1 VRFVG
6 HPLADSIAFEDSRV
20 AARNQL
26 GINDN
31 VTVITLMPGSRSSE
45 IKRLGTVFINT
56 AKALQQLHPEIIFIL
71 PCANSEGRLQVQTL
85 LKNEGCESLI
95 KLIEGDA
102 QTAISAS
109 NLVLLASGT
118 ATLEAMLLKRLMV
131 ICYKLAPLTWALA
144 SRMLKIPH
152 VGLPNLLAGKL
163 LVPEFL
169 QDAVTE
175 ENLVGEITRL
185 LNDEKGRQETILHFE
200 NIHKQIAGN
209 ANERAADAVLEFIRD

>member
-1 VRFVG
+1 M
-6 HPLADSIAFEDSRV
+6 
-20 AARNQL
+20 AARNKL
-26 GINDN
+26 GINEN

-45 IKRLGTVFINT
+45 IKRLGAVFVKT
-56 AKALQQLHPEIIFIL
+56 AKALQQLHPGFIFIL
-71 PCANSEGRLQVQTL
+71 PCANSEGRLQVQSL
-85 LKNEGCESLI
+85 LKNENCESLI
-95 KLIEGDA
+95 TLVEGDA

-131 ICYKLAPLTWALA
+131 VCYKVAPLTWALA

-169 QDAVTE
+169 KDAVTE
-175 ENLVGEITRL
+175 KNLLGEIVRL
-185 LNDEKGRQETILHFE
+185 LNDEKGRQEIVLQFE

-209 ANERAADAVLEFIRD
+209 ANERAADAVLQFIRN